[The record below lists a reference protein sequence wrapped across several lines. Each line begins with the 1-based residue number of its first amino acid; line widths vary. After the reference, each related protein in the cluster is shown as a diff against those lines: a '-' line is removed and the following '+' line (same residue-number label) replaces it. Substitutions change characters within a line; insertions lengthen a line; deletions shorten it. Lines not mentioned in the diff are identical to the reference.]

1 MSLITQ
7 EIKNMKGGVSQ
18 QPDILRYPD
27 QAEVQVNGFSSEA
40 EGLTKRPPTVHI
52 KRLGDAISGN
62 PLVKLINRD
71 EQERYYVSFN
81 GGLPRVWDLAGMEY
95 TVSNTAP
102 GSYLTTGDPRR
113 DLRLVTVADY
123 TFIINRK
130 VPVAMMPAL
139 TLPGFRKDGQCL
151 INIKGGQYGR
161 TYKVTINGVDVA
173 AFTTPKGTTSEDA
186 DKIDTQYITNQLYTQ
201 IAASPA
207 MAGWTVTKGPNWIMV
222 KAPAIS
228 AVNTL
233 ATEDGFNNGLMT
245 GVIFEAQRFNM
256 LPAQA
261 PAGYIVKVTGDPGSG
276 ADDYYIRYDAD
287 KLVWIETVSP
297 GVTYK
302 LNPATMP
309 HALVRLADGS
319 FEFRELA
326 WQDRPSGDLDSSP
339 DPSFIGQTINDVF
352 FWRNRLGLLSGENVI
367 LTASGRFFEFFPKS
381 VVALADTDPIDVAV
395 SHTRVSILNHAVPFA
410 EELLL
415 WSDQTQ
421 FVMRADGALSVKSV
435 KVDQSTEFES
445 AIHARPVAAG
455 RGVYFA
461 APRATFTSVRR
472 YYAVQDV
479 GAVKNAEDVSAHVP
493 SYVPNGVY
501 TLGSSTTENI
511 VTVSTEGAPHKLFLY
526 KYLYQQE
533 QLMQQSWSYWDFGV
547 GTQMLACEMVG
558 SVMYLLFNHPEGL
571 YLESLEFTQNTKD
584 FLDEPARLHMDRKS
598 PAVATSYNPNTNR
611 STVSLGGVYGA
622 IPASGDFWMVSTT
635 GRAWEFKQPEEG
647 WGDGLITIEGDYVDV
662 PMFIGRVYEFRYQ
675 FSKFLIKVE
684 DRQGGMKSETTGRLQ
699 LRRGWVNYSNSGPFT
714 VHVGDKFKYVMSGK
728 RLGQYVI
735 GAPGQASGQHRF
747 PLLSNVETCKV
758 VITSSNPGSLS
769 LIGAG
774 WTGNYFKREQAV

>member
-7 EIKNMKGGVSQ
+7 EIKNMKGGISQ

-27 QAEVQVNGFSSEA
+27 QAEEQVNGFSSEV
-40 EGLTKRPPTVHI
+40 EGLQKRPPTVHI
-52 KRLGDAISGN
+52 KRLGAALPGN

-71 EQERYYVSFN
+71 EFERYYVVFN
-81 GGLPRVWDLAGMEY
+81 GGTPRVWDLEGMEY
-95 TVSNTAP
+95 TVANTSAD
-102 GSYLTTGDPRR
+102 SYLTTSNPRE

-130 VPVAMMPAL
+130 VPVKMKPAL

-161 TYKVTINGVDVA
+161 TYKVTINGTVA
-173 AFTTPKGTTSEDA
+173 ATFTTPKGTTSEDA
-186 DKIDTQYITNQLYTQ
+186 DKIDTQYITGQLHTQ
-201 IAASPA
+201 MVASLT
-207 MAGWTVTKGPNWIMV
+207 GWTVTKGPNWV
-222 KAPAIS
+222 QAVAPAGTVV
-228 AVNTL
+228 ATL
-233 ATEDGFNNGLMT
+233 VTEDGFNNGLMT
-245 GVIFEAQRFNM
+245 GVVFEAQRFNV

-261 PAGYIVKVTGDPGSG
+261 PAGYLVKVTGDPGSG
-276 ADDYYIRYDAD
+276 ADDYYIRFDAE
-287 KLVWIETVSP
+287 KLVWIETVAP
-297 GVTYK
+297 GVTYE
-302 LNPATMP
+302 LDATTMP

-319 FEFRELA
+319 FEFRALD

-339 DPSFIGQTINDVF
+339 DPSFVDATINDVF
-352 FWRNRLGLLSGENVI
+352 FWRNRLGLLAGENII
-367 LTASGRFFEFFPKS
+367 LSASGRFFEFFPKS

-395 SHTRVSILNHAVPFA
+395 SHTRVSVLNHAVPFA

-421 FVMRADGALSVKSV
+421 FVMRAEGALSVKSI

-479 GAVKNAEDVSAHVP
+479 SAVKSAEDISSHVP
-493 SYVPNGVY
+493 SYIPNGVY
-501 TLGSSTTENI
+501 ALGSSSTENI
-511 VTVSTEGAPHKLFLY
+511 VTVSTQGAPHKVYLY
-526 KYLYQQE
+526 KYLYQND
-533 QLMQQSWSYWDFGV
+533 QLAQQSWSHWDFGV
-547 GTQMLACEMVG
+547 GNQVLACELVG
-558 SVMYLLFNHPEGL
+558 AIMYLLVNRPEGL
-571 YLESLEFTQNTKD
+571 FLESLEFTQNTKD
-584 FLDEPARLHMDRKS
+584 LTQEPYRLHIDRKANAMAS
-598 PAVATSYNPNTNR
+598 AYNPDTNFT
-611 STVSLGGVYGA
+611 TVSLSGVYGA
-622 IPASGDFWMVSTT
+622 IPTSGTFWVVAST
-635 GRAWEFKQPEEG
+635 GRAFEFPMPVGG
-647 WGDGLITIEGDYVDV
+647 WGDGVVRVPGDFTGIPLVV
-662 PMFIGRVYEFRYQ
+662 GAAYEFRYQ

-699 LRRGWVNYSNSGPFT
+699 LRRGWVNYNNSGPFT
-714 VHVGDKFKYVMSGK
+714 VHVGAKFKYLMSGK

-758 VITSSNPGSLS
+758 VITSSNPGPLS

>member
-7 EIKNMKGGVSQ
+7 EIKNMKGGISQ

-27 QAEVQVNGFSSEA
+27 QAEEQVNGFSSEV
-40 EGLTKRPPTVHI
+40 EGLQKRPPTVHI
-52 KRLGDAISGN
+52 KRLGDKLPGN

-71 EQERYYVSFN
+71 EFERYYVSFN
-81 GGLPRVWDLAGMEY
+81 GGVPRVWDLAGDEY
-95 TVSNTAP
+95 SVVNTAP
-102 GSYLTTGDPRR
+102 GTYLSTSNPRE

-130 VPVAMMPAL
+130 VPVQMKPTL

-161 TYKVTINGVDVA
+161 TFKVTINGTVRA
-173 AFTTPKGTTSEDA
+173 TFTTPKGTTADDA
-186 DKIDTQYITNQLYTQ
+186 DKIDTQYITDQLHTQ
-201 IAASPA
+201 MVAGLT
-207 MAGWTVTKGPNWIMV
+207 GWTVTKGPNWIQAV
-222 KAPAIS
+222 APSGTVVSSLI
-228 AVNTL
+228 
-233 ATEDGFNNGLMT
+233 TEDGFNNGLMT

-261 PAGYIVKVTGDPGSG
+261 PSGYLVKVTGDPGSG
-276 ADDYYIRYDAD
+276 ADDYYIRFDAE
-287 KLVWIETVSP
+287 KLVWIETVAP
-297 GVTYK
+297 GVTYE
-302 LNPATMP
+302 LDAATMP
-309 HALVRLADGS
+309 HALVRLSDGS
-319 FEFRELA
+319 FEFRALD

-339 DPSFIGQTINDVF
+339 DPSFIGVPINDVF
-352 FWRNRLGLLSGENVI
+352 FWRNRLGLLAGENII

-381 VVALADTDPIDVAV
+381 VVALADTDPIDVSV
-395 SHTRVSILNHAVPFA
+395 SHTRVSLLNHAVPFA

-421 FVMRADGALSVKSV
+421 FVMRAEGALSVKSI

-472 YYAVQDV
+472 YYAVQDIS
-479 GAVKNAEDVSAHVP
+479 AVKNAEDISSHVP
-493 SYVPNGVY
+493 SYIPNGVY

-511 VTVSTEGAPHKLFLY
+511 VTVSTQGAQHKLYLY
-526 KYLYQQE
+526 KYLYQDDR
-533 QLMQQSWSYWDFGV
+533 LAQQAWSHWDFGE
-547 GTQMLACEMVG
+547 GNQLLACEMVG
-558 SVMYLLFNHPEGL
+558 AVMYLLFNRPEGL
-571 YLESLEFTQNTKD
+571 FLESLEFTQNTKD
-584 FLDEPARLHMDRKS
+584 LTAEPYRLHIDRKANAMAS
-598 PAVATSYNPNTNR
+598 SYNPDTNFT
-611 STVSLGGVYGA
+611 TVSLAGVYGSV
-622 IPASGDFWMVSTT
+622 PASGTFWVVSST
-635 GRAWEFKQPEEG
+635 GRAFEFPMPSGG
-647 WGDGLITIEGDYVDV
+647 WGTGVVSVPGDFTGV
-662 PMFIGRVYEFRYQ
+662 PLVVGSSYEFRYQ

-699 LRRGWVNYSNSGPFT
+699 LRRGWVNYNNSGPFT
-714 VHVGDKFKYVMSGK
+714 VHVGAKFQYLMSGK
-728 RLGQYVI
+728 RLGKYVI

-758 VITSSNPGSLS
+758 VITSANPGPLS

-774 WTGNYFKREQAV
+774 WTGNYYKREQAV

>member
-7 EIKNMKGGVSQ
+7 EIKNMKGGISQ

-27 QAEVQVNGFSSEA
+27 QAEEQVNGFSSEV
-40 EGLTKRPPTVHI
+40 EGLQKRPPTVHI
-52 KRLGDAISGN
+52 KRLWASLPGN

-71 EQERYYVSFN
+71 EFERYYVVFN
-81 GGLPRVWDLAGMEY
+81 GGTPRVWDLEGMEY
-95 TVSNTAP
+95 TVANTSAD
-102 GSYLTTGDPRR
+102 SYLTTSNHRE

-130 VPVAMMPAL
+130 VPVKMKSAL

-151 INIKGGQYGR
+151 INVKGGQYGR
-161 TYKVTINGVDVA
+161 TYKVTINGTVA
-173 AFTTPKGTTSEDA
+173 ATFTTPKGTTSEDA
-186 DKIDTQYITNQLYTQ
+186 DKIDTQYITGQLHTQ
-201 IAASPA
+201 MVASLT
-207 MAGWTVTKGPNWIMV
+207 GWTVTKGPNWV
-222 KAPAIS
+222 QAVAPAGTVV
-228 AVNTL
+228 ATL
-233 ATEDGFNNGLMT
+233 VTEDGFNNGLMT
-245 GVIFEAQRFNM
+245 GVVFEAQRFNV

-261 PAGYIVKVTGDPGSG
+261 PAGYLVKVTGDPGSG
-276 ADDYYIRYDAD
+276 ADDYYIRFDAE
-287 KLVWIETVSP
+287 KLVWIETVAP
-297 GVTYK
+297 GVTYE
-302 LNPATMP
+302 LDATTMP
-309 HALVRLADGS
+309 HALVRLSNGS
-319 FEFRELA
+319 FEFRALD

-339 DPSFIGQTINDVF
+339 DPSFVDATINDVF
-352 FWRNRLGLLSGENVI
+352 FWRNRLGLLAGENII
-367 LTASGRFFEFFPKS
+367 LSASGRFFEFFPKS

-395 SHTRVSILNHAVPFA
+395 SHTRVSVLNHAVPFA

-421 FVMRADGALSVKSV
+421 FVMRAEGALSVKSI

-479 GAVKNAEDVSAHVP
+479 SAVKSAEDISSHVP
-493 SYVPNGVY
+493 SYIPNGVY
-501 TLGSSTTENI
+501 ALGSSSTENI
-511 VTVSTEGAPHKLFLY
+511 VTVSTQGAPHKVYLY
-526 KYLYQQE
+526 KYLYQND
-533 QLMQQSWSYWDFGV
+533 QLAQQSWSHWDFGV
-547 GTQMLACEMVG
+547 GNQVLACELVG
-558 SVMYLLFNHPEGL
+558 AIMYLLINRPEGL
-571 YLESLEFTQNTKD
+571 FLESLEFTQNTKD
-584 FLDEPARLHMDRKS
+584 LPQEPYRLHIDRKANAMAS
-598 PAVATSYNPNTNR
+598 AYNPDTNFT
-611 STVSLGGVYGA
+611 TVSLAGVYGA
-622 IPASGDFWMVSTT
+622 VPVSGTFWVVAST
-635 GRAWEFKQPEEG
+635 GRAFEFPMPVGG
-647 WGDGLITIEGDYVDV
+647 WGDGVVLVPGDFTGIPLVV
-662 PMFIGRVYEFRYQ
+662 GTAYEFRYQ

-699 LRRGWVNYSNSGPFT
+699 LRRGWVNYNNSGPFT
-714 VHVGDKFKYVMSGK
+714 VHVGAKFKYLMSGK

-735 GAPGQASGQHRF
+735 GSPGQASGQHRF

-758 VITSSNPGSLS
+758 VITSSNPGPLS